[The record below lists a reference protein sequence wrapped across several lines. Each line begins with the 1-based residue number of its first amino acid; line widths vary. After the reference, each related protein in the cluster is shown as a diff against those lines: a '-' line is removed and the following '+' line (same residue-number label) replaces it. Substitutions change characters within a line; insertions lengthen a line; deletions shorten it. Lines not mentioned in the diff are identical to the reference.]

1 MASVTS
7 VGTLV
12 EGLRKGDRR
21 AVARLISLVEDGA
34 PEASEAI
41 REVYP
46 LTGHA
51 STIGLT
57 GAPGA
62 GKSTLID
69 GLVVRARAE
78 DKSVG
83 VIACD
88 PTSPFSGGAL
98 LGDRVRMQEHA
109 LDEKVFIRSMATRGH
124 LGGLSLAAPEAMR
137 VLEAAGSDVV
147 IVETVGVGQSEVE
160 VAKQADTT
168 IVVLA
173 PGMGDAIQ
181 AAKAGVLE
189 IADIFCVNKSD
200 KDGANETA
208 RDVRGMLE
216 LGHGR
221 DPEWDVPI
229 VLTSAATDQGIDEL
243 WAAIRA
249 HEAHLRKGDR
259 LAAAPPRAL
268 RRGDPRDRRRA
279 SEGGAR
285 GGRRA
290 GRPRGADRRRPRAA
304 ARPVLGGR
312 AAARAVRSVRTLKAV
327 RRRTC
332 RVPSRRSRRR
342 LSSLVRKPRPRAA
355 VASPDVAPRAGR
367 RRRGGHRRDDD
378 RSRRRGHRRA
388 EGATSV
394 DRSDGRST
402 SSGTSRS
409 NVGDTLSF
417 HAGWTGAMMSTQFE
431 ARARTSASGCCCRV
445 ATAHSG
451 PPVATSGP
459 RATARGGRAAAA
471 AARARSPAPARV
483 RRFRRPACRAAR
495 RARRA
500 SRGSVTAPATR

>member
-1 MASVTS
+1 MTRLAVAD
-7 VGTLV
+7 LV
-12 EGLRKGDRR
+12 DGLRKGDRR

-34 PEASEAI
+34 AEASEAI

-62 GKSTLID
+62 GKSSIID

-78 DKSVG
+78 DRSVG

-98 LGDRVRMQEHA
+98 LGDRVRMQQHA

-189 IADIFCVNKSD
+189 IADIFCVNKAD

-221 DPEWDVPI
+221 DASWEVPI
-229 VLTSAATDQGIDEL
+229 VMTSTVTEDGLDAL
-243 WAAIRA
+243 YAAIRK
-249 HEAHLRKGDR
+249 HEEHLRTGDR
-259 LAAAPPRAL
+259 LAE
-268 RRGDPRDRRRA
+268 RRR
-279 SEGGAR
+279 ERFGAEIR
-285 GGRRA
+285 EIVGERLKA
-290 GRPRGADRRRPRAA
+290 ALEQAAGAD
-304 ARPVLGGR
+304 VLEKLTED
-312 AAARAVRSVRTLKAV
+312 VLE
-327 RRRTC
+327 
-332 RVPSRRSRRR
+332 RR
-342 LSSLVRKPRPRAA
+342 LDPYSAA
-355 VASPDVAPRAGR
+355 
-367 RRRGGHRRDDD
+367 D
-378 RSRRRGHRRA
+378 R
-388 EGATSV
+388 
-394 DRSDGRST
+394 
-402 SSGTSRS
+402 
-409 NVGDTLSF
+409 L
-417 HAGWTGAMMSTQFE
+417 FE
-431 ARARTSASGCCCRV
+431 
-445 ATAHSG
+445 
-451 PPVATSGP
+451 
-459 RATARGGRAAAA
+459 
-471 AARARSPAPARV
+471 
-483 RRFRRPACRAAR
+483 RFGIRIE
-495 RARRA
+495 
-500 SRGSVTAPATR
+500 